1 MEIIPKHIED
11 GKKVNLRMGGRGE
24 IFITLEV
31 LNEKEE
37 LSEKV
42 EFLIDTGFNGYLQLQ
57 ESTISKLNLVI
68 VNKTKTKGFDGV
80 EKEVGVTTTKIRLL
94 DQEITNF
101 PIQVI
106 RSGLSLIGT
115 NLLKD
120 IGQMLIIDYIT
131 GFVSLTQDK
140 KVQEEV
146 KKSVDKYAK

>member
-31 LNEKEE
+31 LNEKEG

-120 IGQMLIIDYIT
+120 IGQMLIIDYTT

-140 KVQEEV
+140 KVQEEI
-146 KKSVDKYAK
+146 KKAVDKYAK